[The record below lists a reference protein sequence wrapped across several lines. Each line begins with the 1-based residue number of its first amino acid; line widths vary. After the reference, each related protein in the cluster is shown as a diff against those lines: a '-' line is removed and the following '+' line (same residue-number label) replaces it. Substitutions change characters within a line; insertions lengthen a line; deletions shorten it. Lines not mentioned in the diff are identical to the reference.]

1 LTHLLSLKVEQ
12 SFQDLNLIYCELTS
26 LLVFASD
33 NRLANN
39 SCTGQEKSRQNS
51 VSTQTSEGIL
61 SLQAERVSKYIVQL
75 LQGEV
80 QSGSQVGRP
89 LTPVAYTGLLPTIWS
104 LLNRPSLNEHQIA
117 SSVFRATLEHAIKA
131 SSVSAVKK
139 LAIEFVAR
147 LILVSLFALPQTL

>member
-1 LTHLLSLKVEQ
+1 MTYLLSLKVEQ

-26 LLVFASD
+26 LLALASD
-33 NRLANN
+33 SQLTNN
-39 SCTGQEKSRQNS
+39 LRTGQEKSRQNS
-51 VSTQTSEGIL
+51 VPTQGSEGIL
-61 SLQAERVSKYIVQL
+61 SLQAERVSKYVVQL

-117 SSVFRATLEHAIKA
+117 SSVLRATLEHATKT
-131 SSVSAVKK
+131 SSNSAVKK